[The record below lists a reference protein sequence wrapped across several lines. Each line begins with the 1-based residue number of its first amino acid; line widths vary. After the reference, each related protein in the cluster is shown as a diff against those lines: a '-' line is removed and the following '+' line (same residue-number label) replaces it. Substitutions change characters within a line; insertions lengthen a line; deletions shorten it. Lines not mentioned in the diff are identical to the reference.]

1 MTCQSAA
8 RRAAVVVVLAS
19 AFMALSGLA
28 PGPGRAQDAA
38 PPSRE
43 RVVTVE
49 VVDAKGIPVADAPVE
64 AIGGYRPLVSS
75 KTNDHGLAVLR
86 LQSEQPVQWIVALRS
101 HKGLDY

>member
-86 LQSEQPVQWIVALRS
+86 LQRRKVASSVVAPDSL
-101 HKGLDY
+101 KN